1 MKMENEKGYMQFFDS
16 VEAILK
22 KVRETQGP
30 NIEKAAKIVSDAVI
44 NNGVIHVFGAGH
56 SNLLAEEIFFRAG
69 TLVPVNHVVDVSI
82 SGTVNVVRSSYLE
95 RLEGSGSVIFDSIRP
110 APQDA
115 FIVIS
120 NSGRNAAPVE
130 IARDAK
136 AAGHKVIA
144 LTSITYSKAQ
154 PSRHPSGCLLLD
166 FADVVVDNCGTVGD
180 VSVFIPGM
188 KQGLGPTSTIAGGY
202 ALHAIMVQAVF
213 NIRAAQVEPPVFLSG
228 NFDEGMD
235 FNEDFLCRYWSRIRN
250 W

>member
-1 MKMENEKGYMQFFDS
+1 MADKKGYEQFFDN
-16 VEAILK
+16 VGCVLE
-22 KVRETQGP
+22 KVRQTQGS
-30 NIEKAAKIVSDAVI
+30 NIERAAKIVADCIAKD
-44 NNGVIHVFGAGH
+44 GVVHVFGAGH
-56 SNLLAEEIFFRAG
+56 SNLLAEEISFRAG
-69 TLVPVNHVVDVSI
+69 TLAPVDHVVDISI

-95 RLEGSGSVIFDSIRP
+95 RLEGSGSVIFDSLRA

-144 LTSITYSKAQ
+144 LTSVTYSKSQ
-154 PSRHPSGCLLLD
+154 PSRHPSGKLLLD
-166 FADVVVDNCGTVGD
+166 FVDVVIDNCGDVGD
-180 VSVFIPGM
+180 VCVFIPGM

-213 NIRAAQVEPPVFLSG
+213 NLKEAGIEPPVFLSG
-228 NFDEGMD
+228 NFDGGMD
-235 FNEDFLCRYWSRIRN
+235 FNETFLSHYWSRMRN